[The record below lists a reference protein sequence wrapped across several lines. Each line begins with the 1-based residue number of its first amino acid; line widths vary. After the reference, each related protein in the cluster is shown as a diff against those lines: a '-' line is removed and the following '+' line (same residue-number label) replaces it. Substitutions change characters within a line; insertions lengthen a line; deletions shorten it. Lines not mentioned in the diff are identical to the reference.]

1 MPAESTVLRD
11 HYYRL
16 ASEVPQERISA
27 ASGLISELTKAND
40 EGEWKYALDRL
51 IKGLSTTRQNA
62 RFGFSMALAELL
74 RELIQSKSTII
85 TTSSFYD
92 RIVDATQVKSSMK
105 GKEERAILFGR
116 LFGLQALLNSGSIT
130 DENAVVE
137 EQQTFVTLL
146 MELATKKPWLRETAI
161 FTLCSFI
168 KQLLVSHQLGAQV
181 VRHIFR
187 QLTDLGLTLTSEGIA
202 VYLSIPTDLRSVSQ
216 EITNSSTWKN
226 GDPLT
231 KGNLPV
237 LARTLKEVGDP
248 STDNSDENKGQQKV
262 QQKSSWTQ
270 RLPFVWDL
278 VLHNLIELTLETETL
293 GNDKKRSRTSSKS
306 SKKRKVDEHTSTL
319 TNRITLNEFWTVV
332 VDEAFFSDKS
342 SPERKYWGFEIFCK
356 FVAGVNAEQLP
367 TLFSPN
373 FMRCLIN
380 QSAHSNRLLHKMASR
395 LLDHITDVSKDLF
408 KAPSILSSLLNE
420 SMGGCWNFDLV
431 TKTKTVDSI
440 ITSISTNSDAQAV
453 SHFASEVRI
462 ILNAQFEDAVQTQE
476 PELLKRSESKQKWVL
491 DKYLLLIRSTK
502 QTIASHQQFAEDI
515 LKQLVKNA
523 FFEKEGKTTTSDAVH
538 KTCQERVNSILAEL
552 ISVPRKK
559 GSWPLL
565 CVEYIRKLQGS
576 NNYQI
581 LSELEGELATVADS
595 CYEKIKEVNQL
606 EKSAQ
611 NSCLELMFSMVYIQ
625 LYMGDTEA
633 VSTFE
638 DLIVCYEKM
647 QSSSGDSSSAI
658 ILTEIVLSFVS
669 RRSSLLKKLSMMIWD
684 TFLCTPDENGKILA
698 DSSSMKLL
706 YDILTAKEN
715 KEGQQQLFEGEEEYE
730 NEEEGTAGDDEEDSE
745 EENDAESDSDS
756 DEQEDNT
763 EITEVDK
770 TTNKK
775 LAAALG
781 ILTETS
787 GEVKFSDLSD
797 DSDGSDGESDSMDDE
812 QMMEMDD
819 QLSKIF
825 KERKDALDNVV
836 TGNKRKAEVVEAKEQ
851 MTFFKNRALDLLELF
866 VRKQP
871 DSALVLTMIEP
882 LVILIGLTMDKAI
895 SAKAHKLMKS
905 KFNKCKIT
913 NFDAI
918 STDPKQ
924 VETYLIET
932 LSKVHGIATKSKT
945 QTQTLACNQAG
956 LLIAKAL
963 TTLDEA
969 NIQMVIDFYCT
980 TMKNWAVQ
988 PKNKIQASMFFDFI
1002 NWINSKRK

>member
-27 ASGLISELTKAND
+27 ASGLISELTKVND

-51 IKGLSTTRQNA
+51 IKGLSTTRQSA

-74 RELIQSKSTII
+74 RELIQSHSTII

-116 LFGLQALLNSGSIT
+116 LFGLQALLNSGCLT
-130 DENAVVE
+130 GENAAIE

-146 MELATKKPWLRETAI
+146 MELSTQKPWLRETAI

-168 KQLLVSHQLGAQV
+168 KQLLVTDQLGAQIV
-181 VRHIFR
+181 HCILR
-187 QLTDLGLTLTSEGIA
+187 QLTDLGLTFTSEGIA
-202 VYLSIPTDLRSVSQ
+202 VYLSIPSDLRSLSQ
-216 EITNSSTWKN
+216 QVTNASTWKN
-226 GDPLT
+226 GDPLS

-237 LARTLKEVGDP
+237 LARALKEVKGPAADH
-248 STDNSDENKGQQKV
+248 SDESKGQQKV

-278 VLHNLIELTLETETL
+278 VLKNLIDVTLETETI
-293 GNDKKRSRTSSKS
+293 GSEKKRTKTSSKS
-306 SKKRKVDEHTSTL
+306 AKKRKVDEHTSTL
-319 TNRITLNEFWTVV
+319 TNRINLNEFWTVV

-342 SPERKYWGFEIFCK
+342 SPERKYWGFQIFSK
-356 FVAGVNAEQLP
+356 FVGEVNAEQLP

-395 LLDHITDVSKDLF
+395 LLEHITDVSKDLF
-408 KAPSILSSLLNE
+408 KAPLILSSLLNE
-420 SMGGCWNFDLV
+420 SKGGCWNFDLV
-431 TKTKTVDSI
+431 TKSKTVDSI
-440 ITSISTNSDAQAV
+440 ITSVSTNSDAQVV
-453 SHFASEVRI
+453 SYFASEVRSA
-462 ILNAQFEDAVQTQE
+462 LNAQFEDAVQTQE

-491 DKYLLLIRSTK
+491 DKFLLLIRSTK
-502 QTIASHQQFAEDI
+502 HAIASHHQFAEDI
-515 LKQLVKNA
+515 LKHLVKNA
-523 FFEKEGKTTTSDAVH
+523 FFEKEGKTTASEAVH
-538 KTCQERVNSILAEL
+538 KTSQERVSSILAEL
-552 ISVPRKK
+552 ISVPREK

-565 CVEYIRKLQGS
+565 CVEYIRKLEAS
-576 NNYQI
+576 KKYQI

-595 CYEKIKEVNQL
+595 CYEKIKEVNKL

-638 DLIVCYEKM
+638 DLLVCYDKLE
-647 QSSSGDSSSAI
+647 SSSGDSSSAI

-698 DSSSMKLL
+698 DPSSLKLL
-706 YDILTAKEN
+706 YDILIAKEN

-730 NEEEGTAGDDEEDSE
+730 DEEEETAGDDEEESE
-745 EENDAESDSDS
+745 EEDVVESDSES

-781 ILTETS
+781 ILTEYS

-851 MTFFKNRALDLLELF
+851 MTFFKNRVLDLLELF

-871 DSALVLTMIEP
+871 DSALILTMIEP
-882 LVILIGLTMDKAI
+882 LVVLIGLTMDKGI
-895 SAKAHKLMKS
+895 NAKAHKLMKS
-905 KFNKCKIT
+905 KFNRCKIT
-913 NFDAI
+913 NFDTI
-918 STDPKQ
+918 STDPKE
-924 VETYLIET
+924 VEAYLIEN
-932 LSKVHGIATKSKT
+932 LNKVHDIATKSKT
-945 QTQTLACNQAG
+945 QSQTLACNQAG
-956 LLIAKAL
+956 ILIAKAL
-963 TTLDEA
+963 TTFNEG
-969 NIQMVIDFYCT
+969 NIQMVIDMYCT